1 MKQWLVEAITDARSI
16 LDQLVA
22 EQLIEAEQ
30 QLSMA
35 LDEALSRRIDAI
47 DAELKDV
54 DKTIKMG
61 AQERAKHLSVVTK
74 RLREVSEGRDR
85 AEAFL
90 SSIRSLRDKTQVPT
104 RQDLSPDETRP
115 KSRRDKTSS
124 PRDKTSFLTRHDVS
138 PDDTR
143 PERTADPSAIRFPA
157 SRSEPVCE
165 HGADSWVSGLFLSGC
180 GTEPNGLTVSHN
192 LPSHQFSKIW

>member
-1 MKQWLVEAITDARSI
+1 MGISGGVGAGKIVALPLAGIAILNPVVLPATIIIGLGAGWWMARTRKHAADKQHTKQWLVEAIADARGM

-35 LDEALSRRIDAI
+35 LDEALGRRIEAI
-47 DAELKDV
+47 EAELKEV

-61 AQERAKHLSVVTK
+61 AQERSKKIAVVSK

-90 SSIRSLRDKTQVPT
+90 GRMRSLR
-104 RQDLSPDETRP
+104 
-115 KSRRDKTSS
+115 
-124 PRDKTSFLTRHDVS
+124 
-138 PDDTR
+138 
-143 PERTADPSAIRFPA
+143 
-157 SRSEPVCE
+157 
-165 HGADSWVSGLFLSGC
+165 
-180 GTEPNGLTVSHN
+180 
-192 LPSHQFSKIW
+192 